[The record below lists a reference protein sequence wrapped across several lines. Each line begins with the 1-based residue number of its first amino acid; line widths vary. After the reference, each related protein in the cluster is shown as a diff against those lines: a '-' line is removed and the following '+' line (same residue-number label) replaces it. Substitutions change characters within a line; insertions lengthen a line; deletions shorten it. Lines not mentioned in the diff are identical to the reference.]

1 VYIHHPATHDLT
13 VASGKGRSG
22 ARHSGELQTKL
33 TMWLGVTR
41 HRLGALLGLVVVIFC
56 PGPARAHDAS
66 VWGGLFR
73 TRDAGATWV
82 GLNPGSFVS
91 GALALAVSP
100 VNPHH
105 LLLATDTGVS
115 RSRNGGRDWT
125 LEAPDVLGGP
135 AFAAAFDVDGQRA
148 LITARLALFAHEDG
162 RWSAV
167 RAPAGSLPARIL
179 VARPVRGSVY
189 LAGQRGLYRS
199 DDWGQSWLDVG
210 RALPAPTSVR
220 AVVVSRT
227 DAQSVYVVADG
238 RCWVSA
244 DAGRHWDSRGEGA
257 PEGRMEALV
266 PDPGDANRL
275 WSVADGQVLRSD
287 DEGRRWRPIGQRV
300 PEAPLRAHALVVADQ
315 VLVLAT
321 DRGVYR
327 SPDGGARWMLASDS
341 LPAHLDAGM
350 LTRDP
355 ADRDTFYAGFAV
367 TPSDALAEREL
378 EAAGMLAQL
387 TPDKLAKALPFLTLV
402 LLAAVAG
409 AWRLA
414 TYVAASRSAPR

>member
-1 VYIHHPATHDLT
+1 MA
-13 VASGKGRSG
+13 
-22 ARHSGELQTKL
+22 
-33 TMWLGVTR
+33 
-41 HRLGALLGLVVVIFC
+41 
-56 PGPARAHDAS
+56 
-66 VWGGLFR
+66 
-73 TRDAGATWV
+73 
-82 GLNPGSFVS
+82 
-91 GALALAVSP
+91 
-100 VNPHH
+100 
-105 LLLATDTGVS
+105 
-115 RSRNGGRDWT
+115 
-125 LEAPDVLGGP
+125 
-135 AFAAAFDVDGQRA
+135 
-148 LITARLALFAHEDG
+148 
-162 RWSAV
+162 
-167 RAPAGSLPARIL
+167 
-179 VARPVRGSVY
+179 
-189 LAGQRGLYRS
+189 
-199 DDWGQSWLDVG
+199 
-210 RALPAPTSVR
+210 APTSVR